1 VLITGGTGTL
11 GGLVARHLVERHGV
25 RHLLLASRRGA
36 AADGAAGLAAGLEQL
51 GAAVTLAACDTADR
65 DAVARL
71 LQTIPAEHPLTA
83 VFHLAGVL
91 DDGAFGALTP
101 ARLDA
106 VLRPKASAAWHLHEL
121 TAGLDL
127 TAFVTFSSVAGVI
140 GHAGQANYAAA
151 NSFLDGLA
159 AHRRALGLP
168 ALSLAWGLWA
178 QTSGLTGGLGQAE
191 LARLARNGIA
201 PLPTG
206 HALSLLDLAL
216 ASTEPL
222 LVPAR
227 FDLARLAQSGGPVPA
242 VLHGLVGGSLP
253 TGPAPGRADPAALRS
268 ELADLDEPR
277 QLKLLTG
284 HIATHVAAV
293 LGHSTAEQI
302 DPHRGFLEMGLDS
315 LTAIELRNA
324 LNQTTGLQLPST
336 VLFDYP
342 NPAVLAGILRDELA
356 PREPVA
362 TIPLASELDRLE
374 DSLATL
380 EPWVRA
386 QLSTRLQDIVIKLAS
401 DEAAADAAE
410 LLETASD
417 DEIFDF
423 IDNELGLS

>member
-1 VLITGGTGTL
+1 MVPPAWPPGWSSSAPRLPWPPATPRTGTRWP
-11 GGLVARHLVERHGV
+11 GCCRPSPPSTR
-25 RHLLLASRRGA
+25 S
-36 AADGAAGLAAGLEQL
+36 
-51 GAAVTLAACDTADR
+51 
-65 DAVARL
+65 
-71 LQTIPAEHPLTA
+71 PLSSTS
-83 VFHLAGVL
+83 GVL

-191 LARLARNGIA
+191 LARLARNVIA

-242 VLHGLVGGSLP
+242 
-253 TGPAPGRADPAALRS
+253 
-268 ELADLDEPR
+268 
-277 QLKLLTG
+277 
-284 HIATHVAAV
+284 
-293 LGHSTAEQI
+293 
-302 DPHRGFLEMGLDS
+302 
-315 LTAIELRNA
+315 
-324 LNQTTGLQLPST
+324 
-336 VLFDYP
+336 
-342 NPAVLAGILRDELA
+342 
-356 PREPVA
+356 
-362 TIPLASELDRLE
+362 
-374 DSLATL
+374 
-380 EPWVRA
+380 
-386 QLSTRLQDIVIKLAS
+386 
-401 DEAAADAAE
+401 
-410 LLETASD
+410 
-417 DEIFDF
+417 
-423 IDNELGLS
+423 